1 MFTLKK
7 SLLLLFF
14 LGTISLSL
22 CEQERDADE
31 DEYAGEAKAEDVKRA
46 GYSRMIR
53 LPPGFTPWRI
63 APAST
68 LKRDEDEYTGE
79 AKAEDVKRAG
89 YSRMIRLPPGFTP
102 WRIAPAIV

>member
-31 DEYAGEAKAEDVKRA
+31 EDGEKEVKRSIFSLLTA
-46 GYSRMIR
+46 GAK
-53 LPPGFTPWRI
+53 LLGK
-63 APAST
+63 T
-68 LKRDEDEYTGE
+68 LFKMAG
-79 AKAEDVKRAG
+79 KAGAEHLACKA
-89 YSRMIRLPPGFTP
+89 TNQC
-102 WRIAPAIV
+102 

>member
-53 LPPGFTPWRI
+53 RPPGFSP
-63 APAST
+63 
-68 LKRDEDEYTGE
+68 
-79 AKAEDVKRAG
+79 
-89 YSRMIRLPPGFTP
+89 F
-102 WRIAPAIV
+102 RIAPAIV